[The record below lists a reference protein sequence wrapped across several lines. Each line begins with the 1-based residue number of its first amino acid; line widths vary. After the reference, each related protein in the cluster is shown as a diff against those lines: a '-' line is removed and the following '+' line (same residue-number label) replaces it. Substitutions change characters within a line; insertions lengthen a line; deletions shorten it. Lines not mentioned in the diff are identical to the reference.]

1 MLFVNY
7 HPDTGALISVTDTP
21 PPADPAIVTRAIN
34 ADAVDLN
41 TWDTAQRAF
50 RAELGGVQTWRITRL
65 AFRNRF
71 TMTEKAAMEL
81 AKLDSPAAPMAQR
94 QQAAVLRAYMDD
106 VAASTFVDLQRPD
119 TRAGVQQ
126 LEAMGLLAAGRAAVI
141 LDTPPA
147 AHEMFLGA

>member
-21 PPADPAIVTRAIN
+21 PPADPATVTRAIN

-41 TWDTAQRAF
+41 TWDTEQRAF
-50 RAELGGVQTWRITRL
+50 RAELGGVQTWRLTRR

-71 TMTEKAAMEL
+71 SMSEKAAMEL
-81 AKLDSPAAPMAQR
+81 AKLDNPAAPMSKR
-94 QQAAVLRAYMDD
+94 QEAAVLRAYMDD
-106 VAASTFVDLQRPD
+106 VATSTFVDLQHSD
-119 TRAGVQQ
+119 TRTGVQQ

>member
-7 HPDTGALISVTDTP
+7 HPHTGALISVTDTP

-34 ADAVDLN
+34 AQAVDLN
-41 TWDTAQRAF
+41 TWDTVQRAF

-71 TMTEKAAMEL
+71 TMAEKAAMEI
-81 AKLDSPAAPMAQR
+81 AGLDNPAAPMPQR
-94 QQAAVLRAYMDD
+94 QQAAVLRAYMAD
-106 VAASTFVDLQRPD
+106 VMAATHVDLQAPE

-126 LEAMGLLAAGRAAVI
+126 LEALTLLAAGRADVI

-147 AHEMFLGA
+147 PHEIYLEG

>member
-7 HPDTGALISVTDTP
+7 HPDTGALISVTDAP
-21 PPADPAIVTRAIN
+21 PPADPAMVTRAIN
-34 ADAVDLN
+34 AQAVDLN
-41 TWDTAQRAF
+41 TWDATQRAF

-71 TMTEKAAMEL
+71 TMGEKAAMEI
-81 AKLDSPAAPMAQR
+81 AGLDNAAAPMAQR
-94 QQAAVLRAYMDD
+94 QQAAVLRAYMAD

-126 LEAMGLLAAGRAAVI
+126 LQALGLLAAGRAAVI

-147 AHEMFLGA
+147 PHEVFVEG